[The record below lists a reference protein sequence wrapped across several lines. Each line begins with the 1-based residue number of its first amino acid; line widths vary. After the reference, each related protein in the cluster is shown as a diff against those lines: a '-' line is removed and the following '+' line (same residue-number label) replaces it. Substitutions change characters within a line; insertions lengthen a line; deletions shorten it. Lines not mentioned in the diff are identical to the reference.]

1 MLSYTVYKVLHLLGI
16 MLTITALGGMALH
29 AANGGTRAE
38 SRTRGLAT
46 AVHGTGLALVLV
58 AGFGMLARLG
68 ASASNGWVLVKLVI
82 WLVLGMAAMLP
93 YRRPSLARLLFV
105 AVPLLAMAAGIVA
118 LTKPF

>member
-1 MLSYTVYKVLHLLGI
+1 VLSYTVYKVLHLLGV
-16 MLTITALGGMALH
+16 MLTLTALGGMALH

-46 AVHGTGLALVLV
+46 AVHGTGLVLVLV

-68 ASASNGWVLVKLVI
+68 ASSTSGWVLVKLVI
-82 WLVLGMAAMLP
+82 WLVLGAAAMLP
-93 YRRPSLARLLFV
+93 YRRPPLARLLFV
-105 AVPLLAMAAGIVA
+105 AVPLLAAAAGIVA